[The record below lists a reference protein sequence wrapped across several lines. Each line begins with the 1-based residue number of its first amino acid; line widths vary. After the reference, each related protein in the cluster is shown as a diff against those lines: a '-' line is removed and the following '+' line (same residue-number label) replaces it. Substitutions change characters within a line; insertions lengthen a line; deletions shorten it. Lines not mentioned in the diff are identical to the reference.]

1 MELRSLRSPRSKTL
15 RKGQIRRKMINAD
28 KPHLWKNDVAA
39 SVDLYNNWFMKFAP
53 KTYRD
58 KRAEVTKH
66 VRTGLLKTEDLEN
79 ITTTVLQANPGILPM
94 LRMSTCP
101 PLARDR
107 LIGLAYADKNVVL
120 CMEEGACPLRISAVD
135 LGRNLERIAGTLTKL
150 LDQDIFPWLAA
161 KKKATTRERARAS
174 TIIADRMCG
183 AQSDPIIRNA
193 QEARQLKLISDYL
206 TAKCYVQ
213 KNHPSSKPI
222 TDMPHGT
229 FGLRMG
235 VVGIQLDRS
244 GNEKKVNIPVDV
256 VIQPHEPR
264 RHRAPILIECKS
276 AGDFTNVNK
285 RRKEEAAKIAQ
296 IHNAPDTGE
305 AEFILFL
312 CGYFDGQYLGYEA
325 FEGIDWIWEHRI
337 EDMDQLGL

>member
-1 MELRSLRSPRSKTL
+1 
-15 RKGQIRRKMINAD
+15 MINAD

-39 SVDLYNNWFMKFAP
+39 SVDLYNNWFMRFAP

-58 KRAEVTKH
+58 KRTEVTKQ
-66 VRTGLLKTEDLEN
+66 VETGLLKTGDLEN
-79 ITTTVLQANPGILPM
+79 ITPAVLQANPAILPM
-94 LRMSTCP
+94 LRMATCP

-107 LIGLAYADKNVVL
+107 LVGLAYADKNVVL
-120 CMEEGACPLRISAVD
+120 CMEDGACPPRISAAD
-135 LGRNLERIAGTLTKL
+135 LRRNLERIVATLTKL
-150 LDQDIFPWLAA
+150 LDRDIFPWLAA
-161 KKKATTRERARAS
+161 RKKATKAERARAS
-174 TIIADRMCG
+174 TIVADRMCG

-193 QEARQLKLISDYL
+193 QEARQLKLISGYL
-206 TAKCYVQ
+206 TARSYVR
-213 KNHPSSKPI
+213 KNHPSSAPI
-222 TDMPHGT
+222 TEMPPGT

-235 VVGIQLDRS
+235 VVGIQIDRDS
-244 GNEKKVNIPVDV
+244 NQKKVNIPIDV
-256 VIQPHEPR
+256 VIQPHNPR
-264 RHRAPILIECKS
+264 RHRVPILIECKS

-285 RRKEEAAKIAQ
+285 RRKEEAAKIGQ

>member
-1 MELRSLRSPRSKTL
+1 
-15 RKGQIRRKMINAD
+15 MINAD

-58 KRAEVTKH
+58 KRVEVRKH
-66 VRTGLLKTEDLEN
+66 VETGLLKTVDLEK
-79 ITTTVLQANPGILPM
+79 ITPAVLQANPAILPM
-94 LRMSTCP
+94 LRMATCP

-107 LIGLAYADKNVVL
+107 LVGLAYADKNVVL
-120 CMEEGACPLRISAVD
+120 CMEEGACPNRISAVD
-135 LGRNLERIAGTLTKL
+135 LGRNLERIAATLIKL
-150 LDQDIFPWLAA
+150 LDRDIFPWLAA
-161 KKKATTRERARAS
+161 KKKATPEERARAS

-193 QEARQLKLISDYL
+193 QETRQLKLISEYL
-206 TAKCYVQ
+206 TARGYVQ
-213 KNHPSSKPI
+213 HNHPASKPV
-222 TDMPHGT
+222 TEMPTGT

-235 VVGIQLDRS
+235 VTGIQVDRS
-244 GNEKKVNIPVDV
+244 AKEKKVNIPIDV
-256 VIQPHEPR
+256 VIQPHKPR
-264 RHRAPILIECKS
+264 GHRVPILIECKS

-285 RRKEEAAKIAQ
+285 RRKEEAAKIGQ
-296 IHNAPDTGE
+296 IHKAPYTGE

>member
-1 MELRSLRSPRSKTL
+1 
-15 RKGQIRRKMINAD
+15 MINAD
-28 KPHLWKNDVAA
+28 KPQLWKSDVAA
-39 SVDLYNNWFMKFAP
+39 SVDLYNDWFMKFAP

-58 KRAEVTKH
+58 KRVEVTRD
-66 VRTGLLKTEDLEN
+66 VETGLLETGDLER
-79 ITTTVLQANPGILPM
+79 ITPAVLQANPGILPM
-94 LRMSTCP
+94 LRMATCP

-107 LIGLAYADKNVVL
+107 LVGLAYADKNVVL
-120 CMEEGACPLRISAVD
+120 SMENGACPTRMSAVD
-135 LGRNLERIAGTLTKL
+135 LERNLERIAATLVKL
-150 LDQDIFPWLAA
+150 LDRDIFPWLEA
-161 KKKATTRERARAS
+161 KKRATPTERARAS

-193 QEARQLKLISDYL
+193 QESRQLGLISAYL
-206 TAKCYVQ
+206 TARGYVQ

-222 TDMPHGT
+222 VDMPPGT

-235 VVGIQLDRS
+235 VAGIQVDRS
-244 GNEKKVNIPVDV
+244 LKERKVNIPIDV
-256 VIQPHEPR
+256 VIQPHRPR
-264 RHRAPILIECKS
+264 RHRVPILIECKS

-285 RRKEEAAKIAQ
+285 RRKEEAAKIGQ
-296 IHNAPDTGE
+296 IHRAPGTRD

-337 EDMDQLGL
+337 QDMDQLGL

>member
-1 MELRSLRSPRSKTL
+1 
-15 RKGQIRRKMINAD
+15 MINAD
-28 KPHLWKNDVAA
+28 KPQLWKNDVAA

-58 KRAEVTKH
+58 KRVEVARH
-66 VRTGLLKTEDLEN
+66 VETGLLKTGDLAE
-79 ITTTVLQANPGILPM
+79 ITPAVLQANPAILPI
-94 LRMSTCP
+94 LRMATCP

-107 LIGLAYADKNVVL
+107 LVGLAYADKNVVL
-120 CMEEGACPLRISAVD
+120 CMEEGACPTRISAAN
-135 LGRNLERIAGTLTKL
+135 LGTNLERIAATLTKL
-150 LDQDIFPWLAA
+150 LDRDIFPWLAA
-161 KKKATTRERARAS
+161 KKKATSQQRARAS

-206 TAKCYVQ
+206 GARDYVQ
-213 KNHPSSKPI
+213 KNYSSSKPI
-222 TDMPHGT
+222 KDMPPGT

-235 VVGIQLDRS
+235 VVGIQVDRD
-244 GNEKKVNIPVDV
+244 GKEKNVNIPIDV
-256 VIQPHEPR
+256 VIQPHKPR
-264 RHRAPILIECKS
+264 PHRVPVLIECKS

-285 RRKEEAAKIAQ
+285 RRKEEAAKIGQ
-296 IHNAPDTGE
+296 IHKARDTGE

>member
-1 MELRSLRSPRSKTL
+1 
-15 RKGQIRRKMINAD
+15 MINAD
-28 KPHLWKNDVAA
+28 KPHLWKNNVAA
-39 SVDLYNNWFMKFAP
+39 SVDLYNRWFIRFAP

-58 KRAEVTKH
+58 KRDEVAKH
-66 VRTGLLKTEDLEN
+66 VETGLLKTGDLKN
-79 ITTTVLQANPGILPM
+79 ITPGVLQSNPGILPM

-107 LIGLAYADKNVVL
+107 LVGLAYADKNVVL
-120 CMEEGACPLRISAVD
+120 CMEKDACPLRVSSAD
-135 LGRNLERIAGTLTKL
+135 LGRNLERIAATITKL
-150 LDQDIFPWLAA
+150 LDRDIFPWLAA
-161 KKKATTRERARAS
+161 RKKATAEERTRAS

-193 QEARQLKLISDYL
+193 QEARQLKLVSEYL
-206 TAKCYVQ
+206 TARGYVQ
-213 KNHPSSKPI
+213 KNYPSSKPI
-222 TDMPHGT
+222 AEMPPGT

-235 VVGIQLDRS
+235 VVGIQVDRD
-244 GNEKKVNIPVDV
+244 GKEKKVNIPMDV
-256 VIQPHEPR
+256 VIQPHKPR
-264 RHRAPILIECKS
+264 RHRVPILVECKS

-285 RRKEEAAKIAQ
+285 RRKEEATKITQ
-296 IHNAPDTGE
+296 IHKAPGTSE

-337 EDMDQLGL
+337 EDLEQLGL

>member
-1 MELRSLRSPRSKTL
+1 
-15 RKGQIRRKMINAD
+15 
-28 KPHLWKNDVAA
+28 
-39 SVDLYNNWFMKFAP
+39 
-53 KTYRD
+53 
-58 KRAEVTKH
+58 VTKH
-66 VRTGLLKTEDLEN
+66 VETGLLKTGDLAN
-79 ITTTVLQANPGILPM
+79 ITPAVLQANPAILPM

-107 LIGLAYADKNVVL
+107 LVGLAYADKNVVL
-120 CMEEGACPLRISAVD
+120 CMEAGACPPRMPAAD
-135 LGRNLERIAGTLTKL
+135 LGRNLERIAATLTTL
-150 LDQDIFPWLAA
+150 LDHDIFPWLSAR
-161 KKKATTRERARAS
+161 KKATPQGRARAA

-193 QEARQLKLISDYL
+193 QEIRQLKLISEYL
-206 TAKCYVQ
+206 TARGYVQ
-213 KNHPSSKPI
+213 KNHSSSKPI
-222 TDMPHGT
+222 TEMSPGT

-235 VVGIQLDRS
+235 VVGMQVDRS
-244 GNEKKVNIPVDV
+244 GKENRVNIPIDV
-256 VIQPHEPR
+256 VIQPHRPR
-264 RHRAPILIECKS
+264 RHPAPILIECKS

-285 RRKEEAAKIAQ
+285 RRKEEAAKITQ
-296 IHNAPDTGE
+296 IHKAPDTGD